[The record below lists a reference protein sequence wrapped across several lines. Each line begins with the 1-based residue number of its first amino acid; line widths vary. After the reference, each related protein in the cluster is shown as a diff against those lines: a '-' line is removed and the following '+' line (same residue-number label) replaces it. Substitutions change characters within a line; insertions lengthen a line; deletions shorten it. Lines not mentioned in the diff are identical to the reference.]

1 MSLNRFT
8 PVLFFLIIPFFLK
21 AQTAG
26 NVKMQSVP
34 DTILKIDSIIVKGNS
49 LTEDYIITRELT
61 FAGGDSI
68 SSSVMEYNRE
78 RVFSLG
84 LFNDVRMTVERGEG
98 INRLVIEVEESWY
111 IYPIPFLRFKDKES
125 TKATYGVNFL
135 YKNFR
140 GRDETIRANL
150 AFGYDPSF
158 SILYN
163 IPVLFNSKNL
173 GIGFLFSYSSF
184 ENKTDEGFRL
194 NGSDYSYDGIIS
206 RIYLNYRINQFNLL
220 IGVAG
225 YEYYAAPH
233 KNFGSI
239 TASNERIDRFP
250 MAGFDYLYD
259 SRDLKQYAAEG
270 AFFSLRFHHK
280 GFGVNGINYN
290 IIDADL
296 RGYYGVTEELT
307 WKGRIR
313 TKTTIGENVP
323 LYDYSLLGY
332 EDFIRGTSRR
342 KFNGRTFM
350 LTSMEMSY
358 PLVKEWDMKLKL
370 PLLPESLT
378 SARIG
383 IQFTMFAD
391 AGTAFDSHSDFS
403 YSNFTYGWGF
413 GINILLLPY
422 NGFRIEYA
430 FDKNM
435 NGEVL
440 IASGFSF

>member
-1 MSLNRFT
+1 MLPKRFT
-8 PVLFFLIIPFFLK
+8 FVFILFILPLAIYSQAVNYKTGPIGEPFFRVDSVRVE
-21 AQTAG
+21 G
-26 NVKMQSVP
+26 NN
-34 DTILKIDSIIVKGNS
+34 I
-49 LTEDYIITRELT
+49 TEEYIITRELT
-61 FAGGDSI
+61 FSKGDSV
-68 SSSVMEYNRE
+68 SASVLEYNRE

-84 LFNDVRMTVERGEG
+84 LFNDVR
-98 INRLVIEVEESWY
+98 INLETAAAKNVVCIRVEESWY
-111 IYPIPFLRFKDKES
+111 IYPIPFMRFKDKES
-125 TKATYGVNFL
+125 AKATYGVNFL

-140 GRDETIRANL
+140 GRDETIRTNL

-163 IPVLFNSKNL
+163 IPVLFNSKSL

-184 ENKTDEGFRL
+184 ENKTDEGLRL
-194 NGSDYSYDGIIS
+194 NGGDYSYDGVIS

-220 IGVAG
+220 IGIAG
-225 YEYYAAPH
+225 FEYYEAPN
-233 KNFGSI
+233 KKFSTI

-270 AFFSLRFHHK
+270 AFFNLRFHHK
-280 GFGVNGINYN
+280 GFGINGINYN
-290 IIDADL
+290 ILDADL
-296 RGYYGVTEELT
+296 RGYYGITNDLT

-332 EDFIRGTSRR
+332 EDYIRGTSRR

-358 PLVKEWDMKLKL
+358 PIIKEWDMRLKL

-383 IQFTMFAD
+383 IQFTIFAD

-413 GINILLLPY
+413 GINVLLLPY